1 MTKRTNG
8 GTTGGNRTNGSSPQ
22 RPAPRTPRQPA
33 QRPGAMQKSGATI
46 QVASRGTARH
56 VPPGPPQRPPLP
68 DPVEGVFDDA
78 AMGMGMGLGP
88 SEEDRIAAWLEDLYA
103 VGPVASLSLQ
113 QVVGGGGTCP
123 VRDWL
128 DQELADMGD
137 AQGIAGEIFATASE
151 DCASSGQFSRYVITA
166 TTSTTNRFRRLFFTI
181 QAPPIDQAGFQSEFG
196 GEGLVS
202 QAHRHVE
209 AIMRIGLGSAAASL
223 RSVIMQ
229 NHELSG
235 LARSAWVAQAEAA
248 SAREKLLDRELERS
262 LLMRKQSATQ
272 DRHERTMKWVE
283 ALVATIGIPTLL
295 HKMGAPPS
303 VVAQAAAVGQ
313 AMQGVSLGAAPPP
326 QPASAAPAAAAAA
339 GPQAPA
345 PISISSADDLALVR
359 QVVVA
364 MVPLLAATPDAA
376 LGLLLARLAPDEQE
390 IVRAVR
396 DRAVAGGDGRP
407 AIEADKPLMGSFADV
422 VCHLVGA
429 ALGDVEVGMLVGQL
443 PDDARTAVLRLRAL
457 LNTKAAAS
465 GALGSKGA
473 DADRMA

>member
-1 MTKRTNG
+1 
-8 GTTGGNRTNGSSPQ
+8 
-22 RPAPRTPRQPA
+22 
-33 QRPGAMQKSGATI
+33 
-46 QVASRGTARH
+46 
-56 VPPGPPQRPPLP
+56 
-68 DPVEGVFDDA
+68 
-78 AMGMGMGLGP
+78 
-88 SEEDRIAAWLEDLYA
+88 
-103 VGPVASLSLQ
+103 
-113 QVVGGGGTCP
+113 
-123 VRDWL
+123 
-128 DQELADMGD
+128 
-137 AQGIAGEIFATASE
+137 
-151 DCASSGQFSRYVITA
+151 
-166 TTSTTNRFRRLFFTI
+166 
-181 QAPPIDQAGFQSEFG
+181 
-196 GEGLVS
+196 
-202 QAHRHVE
+202 
-209 AIMRIGLGSAAASL
+209 
-223 RSVIMQ
+223 
-229 NHELSG
+229 
-235 LARSAWVAQAEAA
+235 
-248 SAREKLLDRELERS
+248 
-262 LLMRKQSATQ
+262 
-272 DRHERTMKWVE
+272 
-283 ALVATIGIPTLL
+283 
-295 HKMGAPPS
+295 
-303 VVAQAAAVGQ
+303 
-313 AMQGVSLGAAPPP
+313 MQGVSLGAAPPP